1 MIGLRIVTALVLS
14 AAAAPTTAEPEFRLQ
29 VTALKPAAAGRVR
42 VTFLEGPKA
51 LRDRGV
57 QEVDLPF
64 NMVVPSQTVRVQ
76 IEPVNRA
83 LKTTTVAEFWW
94 GIPLAQGTVTGIGA
108 DVQLYERSLVMRTA
122 AFESG
127 VRPLEPQP

>member
-1 MIGLRIVTALVLS
+1 MIGLQVVAALVWY

-29 VTALKPAAAGRVR
+29 VKAFVPAAGGRVR

-57 QEVDLPF
+57 QEMELPF
-64 NMVVPSQTVRVQ
+64 DMVVPSQTVRVQ

-94 GIPLAQGTVTGIGA
+94 GIPLVQGTVTGIGA

-122 AFESG
+122 GPASG